1 MVEGL
6 MSHHCSQVAAAK
18 DHTVVL
24 TEEGYVYTFG
34 LNSFHQ
40 LGLSPPPASAHV
52 PKQVGGGE
60 WQSSFSAMIFF
71 FLLNENLLSS
81 YSFLQVHNTFKSC
94 LSVMLRISLILK
106 FHDLLMLCM
115 QVFSK
120 TLKGRTVIGVAAG
133 RFHTVLWTREAV
145 YTMGLN
151 GGQLGKLCCTSIA
164 QTVLVNILFKNK
176 YCNVTA
182 IHGMFA
188 LDPLE
193 EKAQKDAELLLVEC
207 FWCLMFLLWLHWLII

>member
-1 MVEGL
+1 
-6 MSHHCSQVAAAK
+6 
-18 DHTVVL
+18 
-24 TEEGYVYTFG
+24 
-34 LNSFHQ
+34 
-40 LGLSPPPASAHV
+40 
-52 PKQVGGGE
+52 
-60 WQSSFSAMIFF
+60 
-71 FLLNENLLSS
+71 
-81 YSFLQVHNTFKSC
+81 
-94 LSVMLRISLILK
+94 MLRISLILK
-106 FHDLLMLCM
+106 FHYLLVLCM

-164 QTVLVNILFKNK
+164 QTVLGNILFKNK
-176 YCNVTA
+176 YSNVTA

-193 EKAQKDAELLLVEC
+193 EKTQKDAELLLVEC
-207 FWCLMFLLWLHWLII
+207 F